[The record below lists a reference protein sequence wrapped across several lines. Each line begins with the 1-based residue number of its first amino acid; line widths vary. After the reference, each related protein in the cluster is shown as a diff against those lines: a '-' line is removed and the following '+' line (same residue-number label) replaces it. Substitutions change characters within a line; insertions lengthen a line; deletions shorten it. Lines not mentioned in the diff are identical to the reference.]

1 MEGLVK
7 GLEGVALDDGVER
20 AEERRT
26 GVRVRLRWMGTGR
39 TGLGRRGPRL
49 LSPRRKKGSRSGGGR
64 ALSMAGSSRPL
75 NGTTRWR
82 HWHWQLLAAATDS
95 ALWNRATGCTREK
108 QWRLGE
114 RGGKKASQK
123 TTSD

>member
-49 LSPRRKKGSRSGGGR
+49 LVTCSTLCSSGGMKG
-64 ALSMAGSSRPL
+64 ALEMGL
-75 NGTTRWR
+75 
-82 HWHWQLLAAATDS
+82 S
-95 ALWNRATGCTREK
+95 A
-108 QWRLGE
+108 
-114 RGGKKASQK
+114 
-123 TTSD
+123 